1 MSGSSSSIPWLK
13 TSLGTFIMF
22 LLVIVPSAVA
32 AEEKI
37 QVYVD
42 RQPVVFSIQPKIQN
56 GSTVVQL
63 RPLFEALDIKLDW
76 NASTKTVRGSKGN
89 QNFSLVIDSPSA
101 TVNGQRVTLDSPG
114 RIAGGHTLVP
124 LRFVGE
130 ATGAAVGWNAEQRT
144 ISIYSSE
151 YQSILG
157 LTKEEAQR
165 QVNQGYT
172 PPATSTSGQSGLYA
186 HHSLDLLG
194 SRSCGGVCWDIFF
207 FVDDRHVIQE
217 LPETGVDRLDCAKD
231 SCLTYEVKGGKLN
244 LSNGESYTLEI
255 KAGGDAVIDGD
266 VYTRHGPLG
275 RTVLDGKYEASGYTS
290 TPGGTGL
297 AKVNTYVFR
306 KDGTFTDSSW
316 TGVTADGSEN
326 GGSGTGVSSTI
337 TSGSAASGTYTVQGY
352 SILFKYKDGTSESRM
367 FFMPDKDDG
376 MLRIGGGDYLLK
388 EAIPPYQNLL
398 VDNGL
403 AYKEV
408 LKERTPDF
416 TETHNGIELGLI
428 GYQWAHVN
436 IKPEHQQSFTGFGD
450 EGIIELT
457 AKYTIKNNSGKSIN
471 VNAIK
476 TAIRSEALTTSLP
489 ENLDLRGSAPDEL
502 KPGERVERLAVFLL
516 PADRFD
522 QFTSMK
528 LSFQNLVT
536 MDGQDLFEGQWLG
549 FSIYE

>member
-1 MSGSSSSIPWLK
+1 MSVAPSVVSWPK
-13 TSLGTFIMF
+13 TGFSVLILF
-22 LLVIVPSAVA
+22 LLFIVPSAVA

-89 QNFSLVIDSPSA
+89 QSFSLVIDSPSA

-114 RIAGGHTLVP
+114 RIAGSHTLVP

-165 QVNQGYT
+165 QVNQGYM
-172 PPATSTSGQSGLYA
+172 PPAASTSGLSGLYA

-231 SCLTYEVKGGKLN
+231 SCLTYEVKGGKLT

-255 KAGGDAVIDGD
+255 KPGGDAVIDGD
-266 VYTRHGPLG
+266 DYTRHAPLG

-290 TPGGTGL
+290 APGGTGL
-297 AKVNTYVFR
+297 ARVSTYVFR
-306 KDGTFTDSSW
+306 PDGTFTDSNW
-316 TGVTADGSEN
+316 TGVTADGSED
-326 GGSGTGVSSTI
+326 GGSGSGVSSTI
-337 TSGSAASGTYTVQGY
+337 TSGSAASGTYTIQGY
-352 SILFKYKDGTSESRM
+352 TILFRYKDGSSESRM
-367 FFMPDKDDG
+367 FFMPDKNDG

-388 EAIPPYQNLL
+388 EAITPYQNLL
-398 VDNGL
+398 VEQGL

-416 TETHNGIELGLI
+416 KESHNGIELGLI
-428 GYQWAHVN
+428 GYQWAQVD
-436 IKPEHQQSFTGFGD
+436 IKTEHQQSFNGFGGK
-450 EGIIELT
+450 GIIELT
-457 AKYTIKNNSGKSIN
+457 AKYTVKNNSSKSIH
-471 VNAIK
+471 VNDIK
-476 TAIRSEALTTSLP
+476 IAVRSEALTTSVL
-489 ENLDLRGSAPDEL
+489 ETTDLRSSVKDEL
-502 KPGERVERLAVFLL
+502 KPGESIERLAVVLL
-516 PADRFD
+516 PSDRFHLL
-522 QFTSMK
+522 TNMK
-528 LSFQNLVT
+528 LSFENVVT
-536 MDGQDLFEGQWLG
+536 MDGQDLFDGQWLG
-549 FSIYE
+549 FSIFE

>member
-1 MSGSSSSIPWLK
+1 MTGSSSSIPWLK
-13 TSLGTFIMF
+13 TSLGTLIMF

-42 RQPVVFSIQPKIQN
+42 RQPVVFSIQPKLQN

-63 RPLFEALDIKLDW
+63 RPLFEALGIELDW
-76 NASTKTVRGSKGN
+76 NASTKTVRGKKGTSS
-89 QNFSLVIDSPSA
+89 FSLVIDSRNA
-101 TVNGQRVTLDSPG
+101 TVNGQSVTLESPG
-114 RIAGGHTLVP
+114 RISGGHTLVP

-144 ISIYSSE
+144 ISIYSTE
-151 YQSILG
+151 YQSLLG

-165 QVNQGYT
+165 QVNQGYS
-172 PPATSTSGQSGLYA
+172 PPAASTTGLSGLYA

-207 FVDDRHVIQE
+207 FVGDRHVIQE

-231 SCLTYEVKGGKLN
+231 GCLTYEVKGGKLI
-244 LSNGESYTLEI
+244 LSNGESYTLEM
-255 KAGGDAVIDGD
+255 KPGGDAVINGD
-266 VYTRHGPLG
+266 AYTRHGPLG

-290 TPGGTGL
+290 ALGGTGL

-306 KDGTFTDSSW
+306 PDGTFSDSSW
-316 TGVTADGSEN
+316 TGVTSDGSEN

-337 TSGSAASGTYTVQGY
+337 TAGSEAAGTYAVQGY

-367 FFMPDKDDG
+367 FFMPDKNDG

-388 EAIPPYQNLL
+388 EAIPPYQSLL
-398 VDNGL
+398 VDQGL

-408 LKERTPDF
+408 LKERAPDF
-416 TETHNGIELGLI
+416 KEVHNGIELGLI

-436 IKPEHQQSFTGFGD
+436 VKAEHQQRFTGFGD
-450 EGIIELT
+450 QGIIELT
-457 AKYTIKNNSGKSIN
+457 AKYTIKNNSGQSIN
-471 VNAIK
+471 VNAVK
-476 TAIRSEALTTSLP
+476 SAVRSEALTTSLP
-489 ENLDLRGSAPDEL
+489 ENLDYRTSVPDEL
-502 KPGERVERLAVFLL
+502 KPGESIERLAVFLL

-536 MDGQDLFEGQWLG
+536 MDGQDLFDGQWLG